1 MWIDRIAVEV
11 DGTEGAE
18 RTARWAARHLAPR
31 SEVVLVHVAPEAG
44 PPPAWTEGFAA
55 EEGKRV
61 RVVGRRGDPAA
72 ELGAAAFH
80 EGADLAVVPPSL
92 RGAAERAE
100 QASPVPVVAVGD
112 RPGGRIRRAVV
123 MMDPSPATAAA
134 LAWAVVLREGL
145 GVQAIPCAA
154 LAGWGEEGIR
164 RAAWRSLWGGDPAAE
179 EREAMLR
186 WARRTLDEGGLPE
199 AAEHVRVGKGNPA
212 VVLAETA
219 EKVDA
224 GLIVLATDAHDP
236 HGRALRREV
245 LRRATVPV
253 LLADPAHVRPEPLRP
268 AARAG
273 AKW

>member
-1 MWIDRIAVEV
+1 MWIDRVAVEV
-11 DGTEGAE
+11 DDTEGAE
-18 RTARWAARHLAPR
+18 RSARWAARHLAPR
-31 SEVVLVHVAPEAG
+31 SEVVLVHVTPGAG
-44 PPPAWTEGFAA
+44 SPPGWTERFAG

-61 RVVGRRGDPAA
+61 RVVSRQGDPAA

-112 RPGGRIRRAVV
+112 DPGGRIRRAVV
-123 MMDPSPATAAA
+123 LMDRSPATGAA

-145 GVQAIPCAA
+145 GVQAIPCVAMEQ
-154 LAGWGEEGIR
+154 WGEEGMR
-164 RAAWRSLWGGDPAAE
+164 RAAWRALWGGDPAAE

-186 WARRTLDEGGLPE
+186 WARRRLKKAGLPE
-199 AAEHVRVGKGNPA
+199 AGDHVQGGKGDPA
-212 VVLAETA
+212 AVLAETA
-219 EKVDA
+219 EQVDA

-236 HGRALRREV
+236 YGRALRREV

-253 LLADPAHVRPEPLRP
+253 LLADPAHVRPEPLRT
-268 AARAG
+268 AAG
-273 AKW
+273 ASAQS